1 MLAMEFLPGGDLRS
15 HVAKIN
21 KGSGCLWNNVICD
34 HWPQLLSYLLN
45 CFHRSSKKDVDLPK
59 QLLGFCVE
67 IADAME
73 FLSKKGFI
81 HRDLAARNVMLTA
94 DTKCKVG
101 ICATLV
107 LTMVKFAH
115 RYLIAFSFVSLFAL

>member
-59 QLLGFCVE
+59 QLLRFCVE

-81 HRDLAARNVMLTA
+81 HRDLAAMNVMLTP

-107 LTMVKFAH
+107 LTC
-115 RYLIAFSFVSLFAL
+115 I

>member
-1 MLAMEFLPGGDLRS
+1 MVIYAVTWQRSTKGQSVYGD
-15 HVAKIN
+15 
-21 KGSGCLWNNVICD
+21 NVICD

-59 QLLGFCVE
+59 QLLRFCVE

-101 ICATLV
+101 ICA
-107 LTMVKFAH
+107 H
-115 RYLIAFSFVSLFAL
+115 RFLIAFSFVFLFAL

>member
-1 MLAMEFLPGGDLRS
+1 MVIYAVTWQRS
-15 HVAKIN
+15 T
-21 KGSGCLWNNVICD
+21 KGQSVYGNNVINEFFEMNVNY
-34 HWPQLLSYLLN
+34 WPQLLSYLLN
-45 CFHRSSKKDVDLPK
+45 CFHRSTKKDVDLPK
-59 QLLGFCVE
+59 QLLRFCVE

-115 RYLIAFSFVSLFAL
+115 RYSIAYSFVFLFAL